1 MYTKVALVYDRVNS
15 WGGAERVLLALN
27 KIFPEA
33 PLYTSVYNPK
43 RAEWARVFP
52 KVIPSFLQNIPLAKS
67 RHDLFPFLMPLAFES
82 FDFSE
87 YDLVISVTSE
97 AAKGIVTKPGTRHIC
112 YCLTPTRYLWSGYAE
127 YFRGTLRKVI
137 GSLFVKYLRNWD
149 LVAAQRPDEIVGIS
163 DEVCKRIKKYYK
175 RDAKLIYPPVQ
186 LKVKQVEK
194 VLQVQQE
201 YYRKAARFSS
211 KARGSYLVVSRL
223 VPYKKVDLVIEVFN
237 RMNNRLVIV
246 GDGSER
252 SKLKR
257 KAHKN
262 IKFVGN
268 VSDEELAGYYLNCKA
283 LIFPQE
289 EDFGIVAVEAQLAGK
304 PVIAYKGGAATETII
319 ENKTGVFFEEQNAK
333 SLSEAIIKFEKM
345 TFDSKD
351 CIENAE
357 RFSFEKFKQEFDTLI
372 EPNA

>member
-1 MYTKVALVYDRVNS
+1 MRVALVYDRVNS
-15 WGGAERVLLALN
+15 WGGAERVLLALS

-43 RAEWARVFP
+43 RAGWAKSFP
-52 KVIPSFLQNIPLAKS
+52 EVIPSFLQRIPLARS

-82 FDFSE
+82 FDFSQF
-87 YDLVISVTSE
+87 DLVISVTSE

-112 YCLTPTRYLWSGYAE
+112 YCLTPTRYLWSGYTQ
-127 YFRGTLRKVI
+127 YFRGAFRKVI
-137 GSLFVKYLRNWD
+137 GSLFVKYLRGWD
-149 LVAAQRPDEIVGIS
+149 IVAAQRPDVIIGIS
-163 DEVCKRIKKYYK
+163 NEVCRRIKKYYG
-175 RDAKLIYPPVQ
+175 RDSKLIYPPVE
-186 LKVKQVEK
+186 LKVPQVER
-194 VLQVQQE
+194 E

-237 RMNNRLVIV
+237 QMNNRLVVV

-252 SKLKR
+252 NKLKS
-257 KAHKN
+257 KAGKN

-268 VSDEELAGYYLNCKA
+268 VSDEELASYYLNCKA

-289 EDFGIVAVEAQLAGK
+289 EDFGIVAVEAQLAGR
-304 PVIAYKGGAATETII
+304 PVIAYKGGAAIETII
-319 ENKTGVFFEEQNAK
+319 ENKTGVFFEEQSAK

-345 TFDSKD
+345 TFDPKG
-351 CIENAE
+351 CIENAD

-372 EPNA
+372 AT